1 MRLGDCRSCGCFAA
15 IFFAA
20 SLTWAGDAS
29 RFNFHRDTL
38 AFANSTVFAYQ
49 QGKIVSH
56 GDPDPKGK
64 PKRYTRRCFVMSR
77 TVIQFYKFAQFD
89 PHASPLDDKELA
101 KRIRA
106 VTRKPPWHPTLPPEQ
121 RIVFPGYRDLRDI
134 SQARTRLM
142 QRNIGLGWTAYLRPG
157 NCRMFY
163 LHSKSYQEKTHEE
176 LERTLGRGDF
186 FVAFLSDF
194 PTLHINHSVLVY
206 AHKGARAPDGTD
218 RYLSYDSNHPD
229 GPRELKWIP
238 AKRAFEFQKDQEF
251 VGGFARVFH
260 VYGKLLQ

>member
-1 MRLGDCRSCGCFAA
+1 MRFWEYRSYGCLAA

-20 SLTWAGDAS
+20 SLARAGDAS
-29 RFNFHRDTL
+29 GFNFKRDTL
-38 AFANSTVFAYQ
+38 AFANSTVFAYE

-56 GDPDPKGK
+56 DNPNQKEK
-64 PKRYTRRCFVMSR
+64 SKRYTRRCFVMSR
-77 TVIQFYKFAQFD
+77 TVVQFYKFARFD
-89 PHASPLDDKELA
+89 PHAAPLADKELV

-106 VTRKPPWHPTLPPEQ
+106 VTRKPPWHPALPAEQ
-121 RIVFPGYRDLRDI
+121 RIVFPGYRDLREM

-142 QRNIGLGWTAYLRPG
+142 QKNIGLGWTAYLRPG
-157 NCRMFY
+157 NFRMFY

-176 LERTLGRGDF
+176 LERALVRGNF
-186 FVAFLSDF
+186 FVAFLSDY
-194 PTLHINHSVLVY
+194 PTLHINHSVIVY

-218 RYLSYDSNHPD
+218 RYLCYDSNHPD

-238 AKRAFEFQKDQEF
+238 ANTAFDYQKDQEF

-260 VYGKLLQ
+260 VYGRLLQ